1 MTRVVRFHQT
11 GGPEVMQIEELDI
24 GAPAAG
30 EVRVRIEAFG
40 LNRAETVFR
49 AGTYLEQPKL
59 PARNGYEAAGVIEAI
74 GSGVEG
80 FKVGDAICVIPAF
93 SLNDYG
99 VYAEQAMVP
108 ARAVVKRP
116 AGIGAVEGA
125 AIWMPY
131 LTAYGA
137 LIDIGKLARGEAVII
152 PAASSSVGLAA
163 IQIANSIGAIPI
175 ATTRTSAKAEAIR
188 QAGATHVIATGEQ
201 DLVAEVIRIT
211 DGKGARMAFDPVA
224 GPGIDTLAQ
233 ALARE
238 GILFVYGNLSKQ
250 PAPFP
255 AKWALTKGLTLRGYL
270 LFEVTGNPQRLERA
284 ISFIRQGLES
294 GQFKPIIDRTFAFDD
309 IVEAHRYLE
318 SNQQFGKIVVAVPG

>member
-1 MTRVVRFHQT
+1 MTRVVRFHET
-11 GGPEVMQIEELDI
+11 GGPEVMQIEEIDI
-24 GAPAAG
+24 GAPGAG
-30 EVRVRIEAFG
+30 EMRVRIEAFG
-40 LNRAETVFR
+40 LNRAEAVFR

-59 PARNGYEAAGVIEAI
+59 PARNGYEAAGIIEAI

-80 FKVGDAICVIPAF
+80 FMVGDAICVIPAF
-93 SLNDYG
+93 SLNSYG
-99 VYAEQAMVP
+99 VYAEQAIVP

-116 AGIGAVEGA
+116 AGVSAVEGA
-125 AIWMPY
+125 AIWMSY

-137 LIDIGKLARGEAVII
+137 LIEIGKLARGEVVII

-175 ATTRTSAKAEAIR
+175 ATTRTGAKVEAIR
-188 QAGATHVIATGEQ
+188 QAGAAHVIATSEQ
-201 DLVAEVIRIT
+201 DLVAEVMRIT

-255 AKWALTKGLTLRGYL
+255 GKWAMSKGLTLRGYL
-270 LFEVTGNPQRLERA
+270 LFEVTGDPQRLERA
-284 ISFIRQGLES
+284 LAFVTRGLES
-294 GQFKPIIDRTFAFDD
+294 GQFKPTIDRTFAFDD